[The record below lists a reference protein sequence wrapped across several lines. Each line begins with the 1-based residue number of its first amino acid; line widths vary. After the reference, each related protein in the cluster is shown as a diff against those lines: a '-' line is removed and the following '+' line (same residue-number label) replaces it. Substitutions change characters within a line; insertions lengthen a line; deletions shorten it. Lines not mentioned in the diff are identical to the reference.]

1 MQRCLVQ
8 MYLADERFTRHYD
21 DRRPG
26 WPGLAE
32 FLHDVVVASIEP

>member
-1 MQRCLVQ
+1 MQ

-21 DRRPG
+21 DRQPR
-26 WPGLAE
+26 LAE